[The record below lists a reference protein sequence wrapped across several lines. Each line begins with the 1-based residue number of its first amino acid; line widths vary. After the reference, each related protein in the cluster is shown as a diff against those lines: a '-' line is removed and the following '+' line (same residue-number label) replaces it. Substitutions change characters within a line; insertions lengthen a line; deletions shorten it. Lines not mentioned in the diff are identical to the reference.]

1 SHRLDA
7 DDEAIDLVVAAELDT
22 ANHVIA
28 IAGRRNRRLQQ
39 HSGLLRHR
47 GYRANAV
54 VDLRRRRVLLRRLH
68 SARIRRRIV
77 LRPAIVRLPFVAPI
91 LVLVFVVRIL
101 PVMLHPA
108 VLVGHVVRMLLP
120 DLGGPLVMV
129 VVMPHL
135 LRPAIVGVFPRGIWP
150 VLPLPIMIMAV
161 VRRLWPTVTGVF
173 VGAVLLVIP

>member
-1 SHRLDA
+1 M
-7 DDEAIDLVVAAELDT
+7 
-22 ANHVIA
+22 
-28 IAGRRNRRLQQ
+28 
-39 HSGLLRHR
+39 
-47 GYRANAV
+47 
-54 VDLRRRRVLLRRLH
+54 
-68 SARIRRRIV
+68 
-77 LRPAIVRLPFVAPI
+77 LRPAIVRLPFMAPI

-108 VLVGHVVRMLLP
+108 VLVGHVGRMLLP

-129 VVMPHL
+129 VVLPRL
-135 LRPAIVGVFPRGIWP
+135 LRPAIVGIFPRGVWP